1 MIGAESIRARIEHE
15 VAELRAHHPH
25 VTACESAL
33 VQWNDS
39 GAPRYSLHLD
49 IRWPDHQTLV
59 SGPAHDSA
67 EAAIAA
73 GFHAARERLRE
84 ATWASR

>member
-1 MIGAESIRARIEHE
+1 MTSADSVRQRIEHE
-15 VAELRAHHPH
+15 VAELRASHPH
-25 VTACESAL
+25 LSACESAL
-33 VQWNDS
+33 VQWSEN

-49 IRWPDHQTLV
+49 IRWPNHQTLL

-73 GFHAARERLRE
+73 GFHAARERLQQ